1 MGKITLDMDFGNDM
15 NQNEDIEIP
24 KSDKSEDE
32 KREYVKD
39 LINEGLK
46 MCENNAKNLSKT
58 VEDVEKFLGFGV
70 SEQMLDVFEYLTTM
84 FEQIIPNL
92 LRGDYD
98 ELIPGEILGDD
109 ETEIDLLK
117 DMFKSTRKNLLKA
130 IEENKKNN

>member
-32 KREYVKD
+32 KREYIKD

-109 ETEIDLLK
+109 EAEIDLLK
-117 DMFKSTRKNLLKA
+117 DMFKSTRKSLLKA

>member
-58 VEDVEKFLGFGV
+58 AEDVEKFLGFGV

-117 DMFKSTRKNLLKA
+117 DMFKSTRKSLLKA

>member
-70 SEQMLDVFEYLTTM
+70 NEQMLDVFEYLTTM

-109 ETEIDLLK
+109 EAEIDLLK
-117 DMFKSTRKNLLKA
+117 DMFKSTRKSLLKA

>member
-32 KREYVKD
+32 KREYIKD

-70 SEQMLDVFEYLTTM
+70 NEQMLDVFEYLTTM

-109 ETEIDLLK
+109 EAEIDLLK
-117 DMFKSTRKNLLKA
+117 DMFKSTRKSLLKA